1 MEEEIGKLCHQIAN
15 WEIREPQPTQPTTP
29 AMGTMHFGAER
40 IRHPNHGVQ
49 NQDPQQ
55 PSFHTR
61 AEAKQRDIEGVEAKQ
76 RDIEGVEAK
85 QRDIPRV
92 DGVKGE
98 ERDLRQA
105 YVARTSRRA
114 SSPRANGSSKM
125 DNQVNAKSR
134 QDSAASA
141 TTHRSARTNTRIKQ
155 SEGTQHQ
162 PPK

>member
-15 WEIREPQPTQPTTP
+15 WEIREPQLTQPTQPTTP

-55 PSFHTR
+55 PSFHTG
-61 AEAKQRDIEGVEAKQ
+61 AEAEQRDIEGVEA
-76 RDIEGVEAK
+76 D
-85 QRDIPRV
+85 QRDIPGV
-92 DGVKGE
+92 DGVRGE

-125 DNQVNAKSR
+125 ENQVNATGC
-134 QDSAASA
+134 QESA
-141 TTHRSARTNTRIKQ
+141 TSATIGRSARTNTRIKQ
-155 SEGTQHQ
+155 SEGTQQQ